1 VIATVAVAILAAVLR
16 IGMLDATPAAQNSAN
31 VAAFRAGLRELGYAE
46 GEHYV
51 LEYRSP
57 DGRAERLPDLARE
70 LVRMK
75 TDVIVARGTQAV
87 LAARKATTTI
97 PIVVTA
103 MGDPVGMGVV
113 ATLAR
118 PGGNVTGLSAVVG
131 EIDGKRLALLV
142 EAVPKLSRVARL
154 ADVGNPAARLGWSR
168 AQAAARSLGVELQ
181 QLDVRTPED
190 LGAAFERAKK
200 DRVDAILVGLS
211 TLTQTHF
218 RKIVELAAG
227 HRLPSIY
234 PSREF
239 VEAGGL
245 IAYGVHYPD
254 LYRRAAIYVDKIV
267 KGAHPGDLPVE
278 QPTRFEL
285 LVNAKAAKALGV
297 TIPPS
302 ILLRADEV
310 IQ

>member
-1 VIATVAVAILAAVLR
+1 
-16 IGMLDATPAAQNSAN
+16 MLDATPVAQNAAN
-31 VAAFRAGLRELGYAE
+31 VTAFRAGMQGLGYAD

-51 LEYRSP
+51 IDYRSP
-57 DGRAERLPDLARE
+57 DGRADRLPELAAE
-70 LVRMK
+70 LVRLK
-75 TDVIVARGTQAV
+75 ADFIVARGTQAV

-97 PIVVTA
+97 PIVVAA

-118 PGGNVTGLSAVVG
+118 PGGNVTGLSAIVG

-142 EAVPKLSRVARL
+142 ETVPKLSRVGRL
-154 ADVGNPAARLGWSR
+154 ADFGNPASTLGWSR
-168 AQAAARSLGVELQ
+168 AQAAAGPLGLKLQ

-190 LGAAFERAKK
+190 IDAAFERAKK

-218 RKIVELAAG
+218 HKIVELASR

-254 LYRRAAIYVDKIV
+254 LYRRTAAYIDKIV
-267 KGAHPGDLPVE
+267 KGARPGDLPVE
-278 QPTRFEL
+278 QPTKFEL
-285 LVNAKAAKALGV
+285 LVNLKAAKALGV
-297 TIPPS
+297 TIPPA